1 MSPDISVYVCP
12 KLGCQFLKTLEGE
25 TVPFLYCIGMA
36 CLRYAME
43 NDIFHIFLTL
53 QIRGW
58 SGIEREHVDL
68 PGQLAHTASVFGGFW
83 SSLTYIPGSAP
94 MPRPLQWDA
103 QRPNSC
109 QNPPPAAGR
118 FAVDTTWFVCNNVT
132 SANVWPIWLRPAR
145 QQTNRNLRMQRR
157 WHHCIEHPN
166 MYCGPHGR
174 AYVMVDHNDHKEQLQ
189 NAAYSLTACFVAFK
203 PPRTMTVRLLKVCTL
218 LWSFKMASFS
228 LPQSLG
234 NSPFLHEKH
243 ALFRAWW

>member
-94 MPRPLQWDA
+94 MPRPLQ
-103 QRPNSC
+103 
-109 QNPPPAAGR
+109 
-118 FAVDTTWFVCNNVT
+118 
-132 SANVWPIWLRPAR
+132 
-145 QQTNRNLRMQRR
+145 
-157 WHHCIEHPN
+157 
-166 MYCGPHGR
+166 
-174 AYVMVDHNDHKEQLQ
+174 
-189 NAAYSLTACFVAFK
+189 
-203 PPRTMTVRLLKVCTL
+203 
-218 LWSFKMASFS
+218 
-228 LPQSLG
+228 
-234 NSPFLHEKH
+234 
-243 ALFRAWW
+243 